1 MLNFKF
7 KVLNTNILYLKF
19 HYWKFQIKVLNFFF
33 LRIIYRSLHSSTLLP
48 RVLSPV
54 SGRRDRRTGHHLP
67 EKFYRWQLNDC
78 LVYIS
83 ATRLF
88 TLVSPLWPLDLFLGF
103 WLLHNPKDRL
113 FFSSQGNSALCTTI
127 FFAAFSWNA
136 FLCYYFHTN
145 LGIPKLWKNGSPFR
159 HPQEYCSSIFVL
171 LVFVL

>member
-1 MLNFKF
+1 MK
-7 KVLNTNILYLKF
+7 
-19 HYWKFQIKVLNFFF
+19 FFF
-33 LRIIYRSLHSSTLLP
+33 LRIIYRSPHSSTLLP

-103 WLLHNPKDRL
+103 WLHNPKDRL

-127 FFAAFSWNA
+127 IFAAFSWNA

-145 LGIPKLWKNGSPFR
+145 LGIPKLWKNGSPFGI
-159 HPQEYCSSIFVL
+159 PKNIVVL
-171 LVFVL
+171 YLFY